1 MSEKPIRECKMPE
14 LMTDPKLLE
23 ALRAAARVQL
33 SSSELRQ
40 QRIDYIVASLS
51 DDGTSVTKAQV
62 VKELE
67 KLAGAA
73 A

>member
-1 MSEKPIRECKMPE
+1 MRETKMPE
-14 LMTDPKLLE
+14 LFTNPELLT
-23 ALRAAARVQL
+23 ALRAAARVPMT
-33 SSSELRQ
+33 SAELRQ

-73 A
+73 V

>member
-1 MSEKPIRECKMPE
+1 LEKHRERKMPD
-14 LMTDPKLLE
+14 LLTNPKLLD
-23 ALRAAARVQL
+23 ALRAAALTRM
-33 SSSELRQ
+33 SYDELRQ
-40 QRIDYIVASLS
+40 QRIDYIVACLS
-51 DDGTSVTKAQV
+51 DEGTSVTKAQV

>member
-1 MSEKPIRECKMPE
+1 MTE
-14 LMTDPKLLE
+14 LMTDPKLLD
-23 ALRAAARVQL
+23 ALHAAARVQL
-33 SSSELRQ
+33 TFSELRQ

>member
-1 MSEKPIRECKMPE
+1 MPD
-14 LMTDPKLLE
+14 LLTNPKLLD
-23 ALRAAARVQL
+23 ALRAAALTQM
-33 SSSELRQ
+33 SYDELRQ
-40 QRIDYIVASLS
+40 QRIDYIVACLS
-51 DDGTSVTKAQV
+51 DEGTSVTKAQV